1 MIVLI
6 QTGKELVEVSQKMT
20 NLKGTEKLKM
30 EQEIVE
36 RELGALYEFTLR
48 LEEELNSIV
57 VYS

>member
-1 MIVLI
+1 MKNLS
-6 QTGKELVEVSQKMT
+6 ET
-20 NLKGTEKLKM
+20 NKLKM

>member
-6 QTGKELVEVSQKMT
+6 QIKKKLVGVSKKMT

-36 RELGALYEFTLR
+36 KELGTLYEFTLR

-57 VYS
+57 VNN

>member
-1 MIVLI
+1 
-6 QTGKELVEVSQKMT
+6 MT

-57 VYS
+57 EVN

>member
-6 QTGKELVEVSQKMT
+6 QIKKKLVGVSKKMT

-36 RELGALYEFTLR
+36 KELGALYEFTLR

-57 VYS
+57 VNN